1 MINELIRRIKNK
13 LTNNIQY
20 NKPISIEINL
30 KRSKLGA
37 NDIVKLAD
45 KLFTNKHYVSAEK
58 TFVYGGYVKH
68 HMSLKQVIKHFENDS
83 SVTVMT
89 LNGDKYRCG
98 KKVED

>member
-1 MINELIRRIKNK
+1 MISKLIERIKNR

-20 NKPISIEINL
+20 NKPISVEIDL
-30 KRSKLGA
+30 KRSKLDA
-37 NDIVKLAD
+37 NDIIGLAD

-58 TFVYGGYVKH
+58 TFVYGGYVKQY
-68 HMSLKQVIKHFENDS
+68 MSLKQVIKHFENDS

-89 LNGDKYRCG
+89 LDGDKYRCG